1 VQTPLQTMKTFLF
14 LALVGFAAA
23 ECPNACSGH
32 GTCGAKDSCSCY
44 QNYQGNDCSERTC
57 YFGIAHVDSPKGDLN
72 ADGIVSGALTTVVTG
87 SEVYPWGTTEQ
98 FPNTDANEGHFYMEC
113 SNKGICD
120 RKSGECDCF
129 DGYTGTA
136 CARAACPNDCSGHGT
151 CESIKE
157 LAEMRSFDT
166 NEHDVPTTRVAGSSA
181 HHSFDSAIEE
191 SYSYNLWDQDKT
203 MGCKCDPV
211 YYGADCSLKK
221 CKYGVD
227 PLFYDH
233 EGVIRQTTV
242 VHVGSGGTASAN
254 LGGTFKIVFY
264 DVFGEKYVTKP
275 IAARGASAETV
286 KLALQAL
293 PNGVIAKNN
302 QDVTA
307 EQPNAVSVSA
317 QKSASAPG
325 VDQAGGIGGG
335 IYLDTGNNGE
345 GAGLG
350 TKDDTG
356 SEYTISF
363 KTNPGILKSI
373 EIDTRNVNNQGSP
386 DYWVANARQGQ
397 FSSRYTTN
405 LGRVQV
411 LMYGSKHL
419 YTNTD
424 LTSTGSSQLQDA
436 VDLVKVGGQE
446 FRVVTAK
453 TNKLILDEPY
463 LGASIQP
470 VTVDTGIFAVTAA
483 DASSFTKGA
492 TSGSDRI
499 KVTGTGSAGTVTAA
513 QAASVGDTAEIYV
526 NDCAMTV
533 NQYTTAVGGDTLATD
548 GSGNTIPTLAAGTYT
563 TAGTVGHI
571 GVVPFVD
578 DGHDCSGSLLTDT
591 TVTYP
596 IQRRSDDTSNQNLYR
611 TSGDVAAAAASG
623 MGVTFQRGS
632 AVGDITMNYFTAA
645 NPAATP
651 ATPETAAAVSVVAI
665 DDTAS
670 PKTTTI
676 TTIGATITS
685 GAANDK
691 FYFHTFGPFV
701 ADTFTAGAAGTD
713 TIVFEGDT
721 KREAITQHFGT
732 AVAATANFHL
742 TTNRGA
748 ADPNVATG
756 KALLIGGR
764 RYRVKAVSGTAVTLS
779 ETFAGGQLRQVCS
792 GCVTEQD
799 ASDHSL
805 SINEQISGIPLGA
818 IVGTSTNLNFD
829 NFAMVTAAVTE
840 AATQKIS
847 VGTSPNRIANN
858 FINGATAL
866 SGATDDLYTIQGL
879 SAAGYSYSTITESA
893 TGTTYQYVAQCS
905 NRGSCDASTGLC
917 KCFKGYSNDN
927 CDTQNMLA
935 A

>member
-1 VQTPLQTMKTFLF
+1 M
-14 LALVGFAAA
+14 G
-23 ECPNACSGH
+23 
-32 GTCGAKDSCSCY
+32 
-44 QNYQGNDCSERTC
+44 
-57 YFGIAHVDSPKGDLN
+57 
-72 ADGIVSGALTTVVTG
+72 
-87 SEVYPWGTTEQ
+87 
-98 FPNTDANEGHFYMEC
+98 
-113 SNKGICD
+113 
-120 RKSGECDCF
+120 
-129 DGYTGTA
+129 
-136 CARAACPNDCSGHGT
+136 
-151 CESIKE
+151 E
-157 LAEMRSFDT
+157 LAEMRSYDT
-166 NEHDVPTTRVAGSSA
+166 NEHDVSTTRVAGSTN
-181 HHSFDSAIEE
+181 HHSYDSAIEE

-242 VHVGSGGTASAN
+242 VHVGSGGTASEN

-275 IAARGASAETV
+275 IAARGASAATV

-307 EQPNAVSVSA
+307 EQPNAVTVSA

-335 IYLDTGNNGE
+335 SEGD

-350 TKDDTG
+350 TKGDFG
-356 SEYTISF
+356 SEYTITF

-373 EIDTRNVNNQGSP
+373 EIDTRNVNNKGSP

-424 LTSTGSSQLQDA
+424 LTSTGSSQLQNA

-446 FRVVTAK
+446 FRVVTASA
-453 TNKLILDEPY
+453 NKLIPDEPY

-470 VTVDTGIFAVTAA
+470 VTVDTGIFSVTAA
-483 DASSFTKGA
+483 DASSFTKG
-492 TSGSDRI
+492 TTGNSDRI
-499 KVTGTGSAGTVTAA
+499 KVTGTGTAGTVTAA
-513 QAASVGDTAEIYV
+513 QAGSVGNGAAIYV

-548 GSGNTIPTLAAGTYT
+548 GSGNTIPTLAAGTFT
-563 TAGTVGHI
+563 TSGTVGHI

-611 TSGDVAAAAASG
+611 TSGDVAAAAATG
-623 MGVTFQRGS
+623 MGVSFQRGS
-632 AVGDITMNYFTAA
+632 AVGDITTTFTTAA
-645 NPAATP
+645 NPAGP
-651 ATPETAAAVSVVAI
+651 TPETAAAVSAVAI
-665 DDTAS
+665 DDSAN

-676 TTIGATITS
+676 TTIGASITNIQTT
-685 GAANDK
+685 GGDK
-691 FYFHTFGPFV
+691 FYFHTFGPFTTDS
-701 ADTFTAGAAGTD
+701 ATAGGAGTD
-713 TIVFEGDT
+713 SLVFEGLT

-732 AVAATANFHL
+732 AISATANFHM
-742 TTNRGA
+742 TTTQGA
-748 ADPNVATG
+748 AHRWPP
-756 KALLIGGR
+756 LPREGGIQWGNHAQRDVR
-764 RYRVKAVSGTAVTLS
+764 RRPTPPGMLRLRHRAGWQRS
-779 ETFAGGQLRQVCS
+779 FAEHQRADLRHPARRDCGHFYEAQLRQLRHGHCS
-792 GCVTEQD
+792 GD
-799 ASDHSL
+799 RSSHSE
-805 SINEQISGIPLGA
+805 N
-818 IVGTSTNLNFD
+818 
-829 NFAMVTAAVTE
+829 
-840 AATQKIS
+840 
-847 VGTSPNRIANN
+847 
-858 FINGATAL
+858 
-866 SGATDDLYTIQGL
+866 
-879 SAAGYSYSTITESA
+879 
-893 TGTTYQYVAQCS
+893 QCRHVPQPS
-905 NRGSCDASTGLC
+905 FRQLH
-917 KCFKGYSNDN
+917 
-927 CDTQNMLA
+927 QWR
-935 A
+935 

>member
-1 VQTPLQTMKTFLF
+1 MGSPLQTMKTFLF

-72 ADGIVSGALTTVVTG
+72 ADGFVSGPLTTVVTG

-157 LAEMRSFDT
+157 LAEMRSYDT
-166 NEHDVPTTRVAGSSA
+166 NEHDVSTTRVAGSA
-181 HHSFDSAIEE
+181 NHHGYDASIEE

-242 VHVGSGGTASAN
+242 VHVGSGGKSKGD
-254 LGGTFKIVFY
+254 LSGSFKIVFY
-264 DVFGEKYVTKP
+264 DVFGEKYVTKT
-275 IAARGASAETV
+275 INAKGATAADV

-307 EQPNAVSVSA
+307 EQPNAVTVSA
-317 QKSASAPG
+317 QTSSNAPG
-325 VDQAGGIGGG
+325 VDQAGGVGGG
-335 IYLDTGNNGE
+335 QE
-345 GAGLG
+345 GAGSGLG
-350 TKDDTG
+350 TMKNHG
-356 SEYTISF
+356 SEFTITF

-373 EIDTRNVNNQGSP
+373 EIDTRAVNNPGRP

-397 FSSRYTTN
+397 FASRYTKN
-405 LGRVQV
+405 LGRIQV
-411 LMYGSKHL
+411 LQYGSKHL
-419 YTNTD
+419 YTNND
-424 LTSTGSSQLQDA
+424 LTTAANGGVA
-436 VDLVKVGGQE
+436 TNTLVKVGGQE
-446 FRVVTAK
+446 FRVVTAAS
-453 TNKLILDEPY
+453 NKLILDEPY

-470 VTVDTGIFAVTAA
+470 VTVDTGVTAKTGA
-483 DASSFTKGA
+483 GTFLKAASTDTA
-492 TSGSDRI
+492 PRSDRI
-499 KVTGTGSAGTVTAA
+499 QVVGTVSAA
-513 QAASVGDTAEIYV
+513 IASSLGVGAAIYI

-533 NQYTTAVGGDTLATD
+533 NAYANALGSDTVATAADQTIIAGTYAAGSPRNVGVEAATD
-548 GSGNTIPTLAAGTYT
+548 GGNDCALSFLSTGTQ
-563 TAGTVGHI
+563 
-571 GVVPFVD
+571 
-578 DGHDCSGSLLTDT
+578 
-591 TVTYP
+591 P
-596 IQRRSDDTSNQNLYR
+596 IYRRSDDTANQNLYK
-611 TSGDVAAAAASG
+611 TTGDQAAAAASG
-623 MGVTFQRGS
+623 MGVSFQRGS
-632 AVGDITMNYFTAA
+632 ATGDITTSNEDTGVL
-645 NPAATP
+645 N
-651 ATPETAAAVSVVAI
+651 AI
-665 DDTAS
+665 DLIAEVTTAGS
-670 PKTTTI
+670 ETTTV
-676 TTIGATITS
+676 TELQATGS
-685 GAANDK
+685 VAANDK
-691 FYFHTFGPFV
+691 FYFHTHGPFAV
-701 ADTFTAGAAGTD
+701 DDVSTTKELVFNGVDAQQTIIGLFGAPTTAAHIHMTTSAGASDGALD
-713 TIVFEGDT
+713 
-721 KREAITQHFGT
+721 
-732 AVAATANFHL
+732 AT
-742 TTNRGA
+742 
-748 ADPNVATG
+748 

-764 RYRVKAVSGTAVTLS
+764 RYRVKSKSGTSVTLS
-779 ETFAGGQLRQVCS
+779 ETFAGGQLRQLCAA
-792 GCVTEQD
+792 CVTQQD
-799 ASDHSL
+799 TTSL
-805 SINEQISGIPLGA
+805 ELSVNEALDDIAQGALVGIGL
-818 IVGTSTNLNFD
+818 NLNLD
-829 NFAMVTAAVTE
+829 NFAMVKEAVAE
-840 AATQKIS
+840 HATTQVIK
-847 VGTSPNRIANN
+847 VGKSANREGTN
-858 FINGATAL
+858 FFI
-866 SGATDDLYTIQGL
+866 SGAAAAYPANQDLYMIQGF
-879 SAAGYSYSTITESA
+879 SGVGYSYSTITEDAAGS
-893 TGTTYQYVAQCS
+893 TYQYVAQCS

>member
-1 VQTPLQTMKTFLF
+1 MGSPLQTMKTFLF

-72 ADGIVSGALTTVVTG
+72 ADGFVSGPLTTVVTG

-157 LAEMRSFDT
+157 LAEMRSYDT
-166 NEHDVPTTRVAGSSA
+166 NEHDVSTTRVAGSA
-181 HHSFDSAIEE
+181 NHHGYDASIEE

-242 VHVGSGGTASAN
+242 VHVGSGGKSKGD
-254 LGGTFKIVFY
+254 LSGSFKIVFY
-264 DVFGEKYVTKP
+264 DVFGEKYVTKT
-275 IAARGASAETV
+275 INAKGATAADV

-307 EQPNAVSVSA
+307 EQPNAVTVSA
-317 QKSASAPG
+317 QTSSNAPG
-325 VDQAGGIGGG
+325 VDQAGGVGGG
-335 IYLDTGNNGE
+335 QE
-345 GAGLG
+345 GAGSGLG
-350 TKDDTG
+350 TMKNHG
-356 SEYTISF
+356 SEFTITF

-373 EIDTRNVNNQGSP
+373 EIDTRAVNNPGRP

-397 FSSRYTTN
+397 FASRYTKN
-405 LGRVQV
+405 LGRIQV
-411 LMYGSKHL
+411 LQYGSKHL
-419 YTNTD
+419 YTNND
-424 LTSTGSSQLQDA
+424 LTTAANGGVA
-436 VDLVKVGGQE
+436 TNTLVKVGGQE
-446 FRVVTAK
+446 FRVVTAAS
-453 TNKLILDEPY
+453 NKLILDEPY

-470 VTVDTGIFAVTAA
+470 VTVDTGVTAKTGA
-483 DASSFTKGA
+483 GTFAKAASSDA
-492 TSGSDRI
+492 APRSDRI
-499 KVTGTGSAGTVTAA
+499 QVVGVVSEAIASSLGNGAA
-513 QAASVGDTAEIYV
+513 IYV
-526 NDCAMTV
+526 NDCAMTINAYANV
-533 NQYTTAVGGDTLATD
+533 VGGDTATGTDPANLAADQFIVANTYASGAPRNVGVEAATD
-548 GSGNTIPTLAAGTYT
+548 GGN
-563 TAGTVGHI
+563 
-571 GVVPFVD
+571 
-578 DGHDCSGSLLTDT
+578 DCSLSFLSTGTQ
-591 TVTYP
+591 P
-596 IQRRSDDTSNQNLYR
+596 IYRRSDDTANQNLYK
-611 TSGDVAAAAASG
+611 TTGDQAAPAATD
-623 MGVTFQRGS
+623 MGVSFQRGS
-632 AVGDITMNYFTAA
+632 ATGDITTSNSAGGVL
-645 NPAATP
+645 N
-651 ATPETAAAVSVVAI
+651 AI
-665 DDTAS
+665 DLIAEVTTAGSETTTVTELQATAS
-670 PKTTTI
+670 AA
-676 TTIGATITS
+676 IG
-685 GAANDK
+685 DK
-691 FYFHTFGPFV
+691 FYFHSHGPF
-701 ADTFTAGAAGTD
+701 
-713 TIVFEGDT
+713 
-721 KREAITQHFGT
+721 
-732 AVAATANFHL
+732 AVDGVATAKELVFNGFDKQQDIVGLLGTPATAANIHM

-748 ADPNVATG
+748 SDAAVLTT

-764 RYRVKAVSGTAVTLS
+764 RYRVKAVSGSSVTLS
-779 ETFAGGQLRQVCS
+779 ETFAGGQLHQLCS
-792 GCVTEQD
+792 ACVTAQD
-799 ASDHSL
+799 TTTLEL
-805 SINEQISGIPLGA
+805 SVNEALENDIAAGALVGIGL
-818 IVGTSTNLNFD
+818 NLNLD
-829 NFAMVTAAVTE
+829 NFAMVKEAVAE
-840 AATQKIS
+840 HATTQVIK
-847 VGTSPNRIANN
+847 VGKSANREGTN
-858 FINGATAL
+858 FFI
-866 SGATDDLYTIQGL
+866 SGAAAAYPANQDLYMIQGF
-879 SAAGYSYSTITESA
+879 SGVGYSYSTITEDAAGS
-893 TGTTYQYVAQCS
+893 TYQYVAQCS

>member
-1 VQTPLQTMKTFLF
+1 MGSPLQTMKTFLF

-72 ADGIVSGALTTVVTG
+72 ADGFVSGPLTTVVTG

-157 LAEMRSFDT
+157 LAEMRSYDT
-166 NEHDVPTTRVAGSSA
+166 NEHDVSTTRVAGSA
-181 HHSFDSAIEE
+181 NHHGYDASIEE

-242 VHVGSGGTASAN
+242 VHVGSGGTASEN
-254 LGGTFKIVFY
+254 LAGTFKIVFY

-275 IAARGASAETV
+275 IAARGASAATV

-307 EQPNAVSVSA
+307 EQPNAVTVSA

-335 IYLDTGNNGE
+335 SEGD

-350 TKDDTG
+350 TKGDFG
-356 SEYTISF
+356 SEYTITF

-373 EIDTRNVNNQGSP
+373 EIDTRNVNNKGSP

-424 LTSTGSSQLQDA
+424 LTSTGSNQVAANTLI
-436 VDLVKVGGQE
+436 KVGAQE
-446 FRVVTAK
+446 FRVDTAAS
-453 TNKLILDEPY
+453 TKLVLDEPY

-470 VTVDTGIFAVTAA
+470 VTVDTGIFGLTAA
-483 DASSFTKGA
+483 DGSSFTKSTAAAGTA
-492 TSGSDRI
+492 DTSDRI
-499 KVTGTGSAGTVTAA
+499 KVTGTVTAA
-513 QAASVGDTAEIYV
+513 MVLELKENAQLYV
-526 NDCAMTV
+526 NDCAVTV
-533 NQYTTAVGGDTLATD
+533 NKYKTALGGDTIGASEEEISAATYNS
-548 GSGNTIPTLAAGTYT
+548 GSPGF
-563 TAGTVGHI
+563 I
-571 GVVPFVD
+571 GIVAEVD
-578 DGHDCSGSLLTDT
+578 KGHDCSGSLLTDT
-591 TVTYP
+591 SVTYP
-596 IQRRSDDTSNQNLYR
+596 IQRRSDDTSNQNLYK
-611 TSGDVAAAAASG
+611 TSGDVAAAAAAN
-623 MGVTFQRGS
+623 MGVTFARGS
-632 AVGDITMNYFTAA
+632 ATGDITRAHIKAGN
-645 NPAATP
+645 P
-651 ATPETAAAVSVVAI
+651 ATPTYDAAAAVSVLAVVT
-665 DDTAS
+665 TAGS
-670 PKTTTI
+670 ETTTI
-676 TTIGATITS
+676 TTVGANVASI
-685 GAANDK
+685 ANDDK
-691 FYFHTFGPFV
+691 FYFHTYGPFV
-701 ADTFTAGAAGTD
+701 MDSFTAGTD
-713 TIVFEGDT
+713 TDDLVFAGVA
-721 KREAITQHFGT
+721 KQEAITQHFGT
-732 AVAATANFHL
+732 SVTATANIHM

-748 ADPNVATG
+748 ADGNIGTG

-764 RYRVKAVSGTAVTLS
+764 RYRVKAVSNGAITLS
-779 ETFAGGQLRQVCS
+779 ETFAGGQLRQVCA
-792 GCVTEQD
+792 GCVTAQD
-799 ASDHSL
+799 GTSL
-805 SINEQISGIPLGA
+805 KLSVNTMVNNVPLGA
-818 IVGTSTNLNFD
+818 LVGTSTSLNVD
-829 NFAMVTAAVTE
+829 NFAMVTEEVRE
-840 AATQKIS
+840 AATQEIK
-847 VGTSPNRIANN
+847 VGKSANREGTNF
-858 FINGATAL
+858 FINRAAVL
-866 SGATDDLYTIQGL
+866 SGATDDLYMIQGL
-879 SAAGYSYSTITESA
+879 SAAGYSYSTITEDA
-893 TGTTYQYVAQCS
+893 AGTTYQYVAQCS
-905 NRGSCDASTGLC
+905 NRGACDASTGLC

>member
-1 VQTPLQTMKTFLF
+1 ML
-14 LALVGFAAA
+14 
-23 ECPNACSGH
+23 
-32 GTCGAKDSCSCY
+32 

-57 YFGIAHVDSPKGDLN
+57 YFGIAHVDTPKGDLN
-72 ADGIVSGALTTVVTG
+72 ADGMVSGPLTTVITG

-98 FPNTDANEGHFYMEC
+98 YPNADANEGHFYMEC

-136 CARAACPNDCSGHGT
+136 CSRAACPNDCSGHGT

-157 LAEMRSFDT
+157 LAEMRSYDT
-166 NEHDVPTTRVAGSSA
+166 NEHDVSTTRVAGSA
-181 HHSFDSAIEE
+181 NHHGYDASIEE

-335 IYLDTGNNGE
+335 IYLDTGNTGE

-373 EIDTRNVNNQGSP
+373 EIDTRNVKNQGSP

-411 LMYGSKHL
+411 LMYGSEHL

-424 LTSTGSSQLQDA
+424 LTSTGSSQLQNA

-446 FRVVTAK
+446 FRVVTASA
-453 TNKLILDEPY
+453 NKLILDEPY

-483 DASSFTKGA
+483 DASSFTKG
-492 TSGSDRI
+492 TTGNSDRI
-499 KVTGTGSAGTVTAA
+499 KVTGTGTAGTVTAA
-513 QAASVGDTAEIYV
+513 QAGSVGNGAAIYV
-526 NDCAMTV
+526 NECAMTV

-548 GSGNTIPTLAAGTYT
+548 GSGNTIPTLAAGAYT
-563 TAGTVGHI
+563 TGGTVGHI

-611 TSGDVAAAAASG
+611 TSGDVAAAAATG
-623 MGVTFQRGS
+623 MGVSFQRGS
-632 AVGDITMNYFTAA
+632 AVGDITTTFTTAA
-645 NPAATP
+645 NPATP
-651 ATPETAAAVSVVAI
+651 TFDAAAAVSSTAVV
-665 DDTAS
+665 TTS
-670 PKTTTI
+670 GSETTTI
-676 TTIGATITS
+676 TTVGANVAS

-691 FYFHTFGPFV
+691 FYFHTYGPFV
-701 ADTFTAGAAGTD
+701 MDSFTAGTD
-713 TIVFEGDT
+713 TDDLVFNGAA
-721 KREAITQHFGT
+721 KQEAITAHLGT
-732 AVAATANFHL
+732 ANIAATANIHM

-748 ADPNVATG
+748 ADTG
-756 KALLIGGR
+756 VTDAKALLIGGR
-764 RYRVKAVSGTAVTLS
+764 RYRVKAVSNGAITLS

-792 GCVTEQD
+792 GCVTAQD
-799 ASDHSL
+799 STDYSL
-805 SINEQISGIPLGA
+805 SINEQISGIALGA
-818 IVGTSTNLNFD
+818 LVGTSTNLNFD
-829 NFAMVTAAVTE
+829 NFAMVTEEVQE
-840 AATQKIS
+840 AATQKIK
-847 VGTSPNRIANN
+847 VGKSANREGTNF
-858 FINGATAL
+858 FINGAAVL

>member
-1 VQTPLQTMKTFLF
+1 MKTFLF

-32 GTCGAKDSCSCY
+32 GTCGAKDSCACY

-72 ADGIVSGALTTVVTG
+72 ADGFVSGPLTTVVTG

-157 LAEMRSFDT
+157 LAEMRSYDT
-166 NEHDVPTTRVAGSSA
+166 NEHDVSTTRVAGSSA
-181 HHSFDSAIEE
+181 HHSYDSGIEE

-242 VHVGSGGTASAN
+242 VHVGSAGTSKGN
-254 LGGTFKIVFY
+254 LAGTFKIVFY

-275 IAARGASAETV
+275 IASRGATADTV

-307 EQPNAVSVSA
+307 EQPNAVTVSA
-317 QKSASAPG
+317 QKSAAAPG

-335 IYLDTGNNGE
+335 QEGN

-350 TKDDTG
+350 TQSDHG
-356 SEYTISF
+356 SEYTITF

-373 EIDTRNVNNQGSP
+373 EIDTRAVTNPGSP

-397 FSSRYTTN
+397 FASRYTNN
-405 LGRVQV
+405 LGRIQV

-424 LTSTGSSQLQDA
+424 LTAGSVVQQHT
-436 VDLVKVGGQE
+436 LVKVGGQE
-446 FRVVTAK
+446 FRVHSASS
-453 TNKLILDEPY
+453 NKLILDEPY

-470 VTVDTGIFAVTAA
+470 VVVDTGIFGLTAA
-483 DASSFTKGA
+483 DGGSFTKSTAAAGTA
-492 TSGSDRI
+492 DISDRI
-499 KVTGTGSAGTVTAA
+499 KVTGVVTAEMVLELGEG
-513 QAASVGDTAEIYV
+513 AALYV

-533 NQYTTAVGGDTLATD
+533 NKYKTAVGGDTITAAEEEI
-548 GSGNTIPTLAAGTYT
+548 SAGTYT
-563 TAGTVGHI
+563 SGGTVGLI
-571 GVVPFVD
+571 GVETEVD
-578 DGHDCSGSLLTDT
+578 GGHDCGGSLLVDT
-591 TVTYP
+591 SVTYP
-596 IQRRSDDTSNQNLYR
+596 VQRRSDDTANQNVYK
-611 TSGDVAAAAASG
+611 TSGDTAAAAATD
-623 MGVTFQRGS
+623 MGVSFQRGS
-632 AVGDITMNYFTAA
+632 AVGDITTAHTK
-645 NPAATP
+645 AASDP
-651 ATPETAAAVSVVAI
+651 LVTAAASVLAVV
-665 DDTAS
+665 TTGGS
-670 PKTTTI
+670 ETTTI
-676 TTIGATITS
+676 TTVGANVGS
-685 GAANDK
+685 AATGDK
-691 FYFHTFGPFV
+691 FYFHTYGPFAV
-701 ADTFTAGAAGTD
+701 DTVTAGTD
-713 TIVFEGDT
+713 TDDLVFNGVA
-721 KREAITQHFGT
+721 KQEAITQHFGT
-732 AVAATANFHL
+732 AVAATANIHM

-748 ADPNVATG
+748 ADAAVTTA

-779 ETFAGGQLRQVCS
+779 ETFAGGQLRQVCAA
-792 GCVTEQD
+792 CVTAQD
-799 ASDHSL
+799 DTNLQL
-805 SINEQISGIPLGA
+805 SVNKRISGIPLGA
-818 IVGTSTNLNFD
+818 LVGVSTKLNLD
-829 NFAMVTAAVTE
+829 NFAMVTEKVAE
-840 AATQKIS
+840 AATQIIK
-847 VGTSPNRIANN
+847 VGKSANREGTN
-858 FINGATAL
+858 FFITGAGVNGVTL
-866 SGATDDLYTIQGL
+866 SDDLYTIQGL
-879 SAAGYSYSTITESA
+879 SNAGYSYSTITELA
-893 TGTTYQYVAQCS
+893 GGTTYQYVAQCS
-905 NRGSCDASTGLC
+905 NRGACDASTGLC